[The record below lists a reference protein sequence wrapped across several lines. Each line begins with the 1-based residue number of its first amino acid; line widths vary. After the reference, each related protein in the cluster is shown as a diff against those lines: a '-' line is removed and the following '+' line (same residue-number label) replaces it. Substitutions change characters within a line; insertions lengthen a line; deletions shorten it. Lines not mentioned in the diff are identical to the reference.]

1 MTEHEIKEL
10 GKWFLDNGQR
20 KLTQA
25 EKDTIKSA
33 IDRAGSIYELLQIA
47 ITSAVFE
54 GAITTS
60 LPQTNPRISHTQKNK
75 FML

>member
-25 EKDTIKSA
+25 EKEAIKSA
-33 IDRAGSIYELLQIA
+33 IDQAGSFNELLRVAFASLA
-47 ITSAVFE
+47 IDF
-54 GAITTS
+54 
-60 LPQTNPRISHTQKNK
+60 NR
-75 FML
+75 